1 MEELYLNIINNL
13 RDGVY
18 FVDSS
23 RQISFWNKA
32 AETITGYSAEEMIG
46 RKCQDSKLNHID
58 EEGRPL
64 CVVGCPLFSTII
76 DGEQRQAR
84 VFVRHKEGFRLP
96 ILVNIFPIYKEGV
109 IIGAI
114 EIFTQDSPT
123 VYEDK
128 LVEQLS
134 GIAMHDALTGLPN
147 RRYLES
153 FLSYKI
159 NEYFRFGKLCAVLFA
174 DIDNF
179 RVFNNEYGHETG
191 DSVLKNIAA
200 SIKASMR
207 KDDLVGRW
215 GGEEM
220 IGIYSLAKPQDAV
233 LVAEKFRQLVA
244 ATEIAHDSGS
254 LNVSVSVGITVIR
267 KDDTLESFV
276 NRADALMYQSK
287 EGGKNRVTTDLQA

>member
-32 AETITGYSAEEMIG
+32 AEAITGYSAEEMLG
-46 RKCQDSKLNHID
+46 KKCQDSKLNHID

-76 DGEQRQAR
+76 DGVQRQAR

-96 ILVNIFPIYKEGV
+96 ILVNIFPIYKDGA

-153 FLSYKI
+153 FLGYKI

-179 RVFNNEYGHETG
+179 RVFNNEYGHEIG
-191 DSVLKNIAA
+191 DSVLKNIAT

-220 IGIYSLAKPQDAV
+220 IGIYSLAKPQDAG
-233 LVAEKFRQLVA
+233 LVGEKFRQLIA
-244 ATEIAHDSGS
+244 ATEIPYATGP
-254 LNVSVSVGITVIR
+254 LNVSVSVGITVIQ
-267 KDDTLESFV
+267 KGDTLETIV

-287 EGGKNRVTTDLQA
+287 EGGKNRVTTDSLT